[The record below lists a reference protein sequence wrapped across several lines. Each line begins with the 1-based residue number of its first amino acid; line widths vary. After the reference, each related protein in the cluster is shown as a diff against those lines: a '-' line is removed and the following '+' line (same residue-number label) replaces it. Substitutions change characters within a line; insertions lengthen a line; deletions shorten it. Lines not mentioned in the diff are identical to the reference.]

1 MTSVCAWGALKVL
14 LVLSSRTESASHR
27 GASLGLMRLAVGHLP
42 TANLVE
48 TMADL
53 LPRLPRIEAL
63 IGRRLGEID
72 AATIERMVTTHV
84 REDTDLDFK
93 VEIYKD
99 ADKGHQ
105 DAAAD
110 VAAMANGPGG
120 AIFLGIRDQDGAAVE
135 VVPVAFSEMTELRLR
150 QAIISLSAP
159 APLFVLH
166 RVPVTAALDRG
177 VYLVVVPP
185 SPYAPHAVRSGVRL
199 GYPRRSGPHTRW
211 LSESEV
217 AESYRSRFIS
227 GEQRAERLDVVRNDG
242 AEMLGEAQIWVATAL
257 VPVVPGS
264 FTVRRRS
271 MVDLQNAALGWYRQ
285 DYANHVFV
293 GQPQA
298 EAAVGRVVIY
308 SDRKEGS
315 RRSTSGHA
323 ELYTDGSAFA
333 ATPVGGRQPAS
344 TVSYVEDEW
353 MVEAAIATAAF
364 CIEFAIERAGAVG
377 DAYINTSVIASPVVE
392 LELAHTRMM
401 GTRTTFAGSHRV
413 SGGHVSRALISLEDA
428 ATPAGGLVVARMLL
442 SEVFQ
447 WFGYPEVPQITE
459 EGRLRRRYI
468 ANQNKKLVETW
479 AAANGV
485 EMVDTVLEV
494 EP

>member
-1 MTSVCAWGALKVL
+1 
-14 LVLSSRTESASHR
+14 
-27 GASLGLMRLAVGHLP
+27 
-42 TANLVE
+42 
-48 TMADL
+48 MADL

-72 AATIERMVTTHV
+72 AATVERIVTTGV

-93 VEIYKD
+93 FDVYKD
-99 ADKGHQ
+99 TDRGHQ

-120 AIFLGIRDQDGAAVE
+120 AIFLGIRDHDGAAAE
-135 VVPVAFSEMTELRLR
+135 VVPVTFSETTELRLR

-159 APLFVLH
+159 APIFVIH
-166 RVPVTAALDRG
+166 RVPTTADLDRG
-177 VYLVVVPP
+177 IYLIVVPT

-217 AESYRSRFIS
+217 ADSYRSRFIS
-227 GEQRAERLDVVRNDG
+227 GEQRAERLDAVQNAG
-242 AEMLGEAQIWVATAL
+242 AEMLAETRVWVTTAL
-257 VPVVPGS
+257 VPMVPGS
-264 FTVRRRS
+264 FTVRRRT
-271 MVDLQNAALGWYRQ
+271 MGELLNAAARWYRQ
-285 DYANHVFV
+285 DFTSHTFV

-308 SDRKEGS
+308 ADRKEGS
-315 RRSTSGHA
+315 RKSTSGHA

-333 ATPVGGRQPAS
+333 ATPVGGIQSSAI
-344 TVSYVEDEW
+344 VAYVEDEW
-353 MVEAAIATAAF
+353 MVEAAIATAAL
-364 CIEFAIERAGAVG
+364 CVEFATERAGAVG
-377 DAYINTSVIASPVVE
+377 DAYMSTSIIASPLVGE

-401 GTRTTFAGSHRV
+401 GARTTFAGTHRV
-413 SGGHVSRALISLEDA
+413 SGDHVSRSLISLEDA
-428 ATPAGGLVVARMLL
+428 ATPAGRLVVARNLL

-459 EGRLRRRYI
+459 DGKLRSRYI
-468 ANQNKKLVETW
+468 ANQNKKLVGTW